1 SVGVVQL
8 PLTSAGACVVPRS
21 CLGIHTELSHQTA
34 AHIIP
39 VEVSSDAELSHLEFV
54 GPEDFAR
61 TTDGIVFWM
70 VEVDDVIDVDSE
82 LAGENFRLQ
91 REILLTTVPGQPG
104 KISK

>member
-8 PLTSAGACVVPRS
+8 PLHSAGACVVSRS
-21 CLGIHTELSHQTA
+21 WLGIHTELSHQTA

-91 REILLTTVPGQPG
+91 GKILLPSVTAHPAQ
-104 KISK
+104 ISK